1 MSRKHIHPLR
11 NVRNRRDLTIEQL
24 AEEVKLGTKTIWSA
38 EHYRPISAE
47 SRRRLCEYFGMTS
60 QELGLIVDTGTY
72 IPLSEKESEISEQ
85 TAFENADSI
94 LLSRRTFVM
103 GTALFPLVFRYEQR
117 SNKSIPQEAI
127 VHLDALTHQYRDL
140 QRKGVSRLE
149 SGLRG
154 HIATIQNMLEN
165 TVDDRDRNELWR
177 ILAKSQLIARLD
189 ITKEQELGR
198 AKTWNELSIAAA
210 QYSGDAV
217 LVGATIGHLAHLSF
231 MQHHDSL
238 VANHLISEAE
248 EFAQKHSVLN
258 GWFTIVKAAIASK
271 DRKSEQ
277 CEMFIAQATEIAQS
291 LPQIEECTDA
301 FYTDFSAASVDA
313 FAGNCLM
320 NLGKSQK
327 AYERLT
333 KLSLRDLGENRHA
346 STFYDIARACVAFG
360 ELAMAEDYAMQS
372 IEKAV
377 ATNRRYII
385 PRFIGLAKT
394 IRRKDQ
400 HEPHANAIFERAC
413 MALEQS

>member
-189 ITKEQELGR
+189 IT
-198 AKTWNELSIAAA
+198 
-210 QYSGDAV
+210 
-217 LVGATIGHLAHLSF
+217 
-231 MQHHDSL
+231 
-238 VANHLISEAE
+238 
-248 EFAQKHSVLN
+248 
-258 GWFTIVKAAIASK
+258 
-271 DRKSEQ
+271 
-277 CEMFIAQATEIAQS
+277 
-291 LPQIEECTDA
+291 
-301 FYTDFSAASVDA
+301 
-313 FAGNCLM
+313 
-320 NLGKSQK
+320 
-327 AYERLT
+327 
-333 KLSLRDLGENRHA
+333 
-346 STFYDIARACVAFG
+346 
-360 ELAMAEDYAMQS
+360 
-372 IEKAV
+372 
-377 ATNRRYII
+377 
-385 PRFIGLAKT
+385 
-394 IRRKDQ
+394 
-400 HEPHANAIFERAC
+400 
-413 MALEQS
+413 